1 MGQSNTIQITDLMN
15 QDSILKM
22 ISEIQNHGVNFS
34 LVQNGVEVA
43 RVVPVEETYTTPT
56 SNEQVAKRLAA
67 LEKMEILSKKVA
79 RLWNTEETATEAVAH
94 DRR

>member
-1 MGQSNTIQITDLMN
+1 MGQSNIIQITDLAN

-22 ISEIQNHGVNFS
+22 ISEVRNRKVNFS

-43 RVVPVEETYTTPT
+43 RVVPVEGKNIRVSDELT
-56 SNEQVAKRLAA
+56 AKRLAA

-79 RLWNTEETATEAVAH
+79 RLWNTGETAVEAVGN